1 MVEEKQRVAAQFCS
15 YVNDETNMLEME
27 ISIPGVKK
35 EDIRLRLN
43 ADAFHLVA
51 PRDDF
56 EYLTTSAFCCPV
68 KAEAA
73 TATYENGLLKLSVP
87 FKEAMEDALDVTIK

>member
-1 MVEEKQRVAAQFCS
+1 MVDEKQRVAAQFCS

-27 ISIPGVKK
+27 IAIPGVKK

-43 ADAFHLVA
+43 GDTFHLVA

-56 EYLTTSAFCCPV
+56 EYVTTSAFCCPV
-68 KAEAA
+68 RAEAA

-87 FKEAMEDALDVTIK
+87 FKEAMEDAFNVTIK